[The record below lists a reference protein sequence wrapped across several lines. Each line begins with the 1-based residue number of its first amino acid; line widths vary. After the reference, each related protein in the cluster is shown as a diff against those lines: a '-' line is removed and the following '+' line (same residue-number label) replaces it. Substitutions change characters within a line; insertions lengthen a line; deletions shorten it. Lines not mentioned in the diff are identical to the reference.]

1 MRRPRRRHFTRN
13 CSKRTRPATATTRQ
27 QTRSDS
33 ARWKQISDGIA
44 GGRSPTRESIRKGLR
59 EISKRKLNFLRS
71 VGNGQEFK
79 KIKFQ
84 KISKEMLRK
93 TEEKECLSLKC
104 VNRNQDVSKFLKK
117 LPQSIKKMFL
127 KISDGIKTVLAEKM

>member
-1 MRRPRRRHFTRN
+1 
-13 CSKRTRPATATTRQ
+13 
-27 QTRSDS
+27 
-33 ARWKQISDGIA
+33 
-44 GGRSPTRESIRKGLR
+44 
-59 EISKRKLNFLRS
+59 
-71 VGNGQEFK
+71 
-79 KIKFQ
+79 
-84 KISKEMLRK
+84 MLRK